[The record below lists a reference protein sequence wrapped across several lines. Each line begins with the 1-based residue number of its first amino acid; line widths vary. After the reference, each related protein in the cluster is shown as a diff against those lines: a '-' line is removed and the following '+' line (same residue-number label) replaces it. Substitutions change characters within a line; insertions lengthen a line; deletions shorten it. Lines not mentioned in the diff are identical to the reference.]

1 MKKNIYLD
9 GAANTPVDPKVY
21 KAMKPFLT
29 KGFVGNTAAIHD
41 YGIQAGIKLEDFR
54 SRIANLLFVKNNE
67 VYFTSGAT
75 EANNWVLT
83 SLGMHELNRDCPE
96 NKKKKHLV
104 VSKIEHS
111 SIMSVCKFLEQIGF
125 EVTYVSPNKEGV
137 IPVHIIKPLIRED
150 TLLVCVLAVNNETG
164 AVNRVNEIA
173 KEAHKKGA
181 LMLSDCTQLLPMG
194 GEYIQLGKKYPN
206 VDYFSFSTHK
216 IYGPT
221 GCGCLIARE
230 NTPLYPFIYGGSQE
244 SGLRGGTSN
253 LVGAAATAKALELM
267 QKSHKDHYSHLYYHL
282 LWLFYS
288 RLNGKPFLN
297 VENGQYNI
305 MSVNFSKVFG
315 EINTRTPLAA
325 LLAPLGVSVSSGSAC
340 DALLEL
346 EDVPSHVL
354 VAQGIPEQEI
364 INTIRISFTKY
375 TTTTDL
381 DILVDKIIQL
391 KNQLKGE

>member
-1 MKKNIYLD
+1 MRKNIYLD
-9 GAANTPVDPKVY
+9 GAANTPVDSKVY

-29 KGFVGNTAAIHD
+29 KGFVGNTAATHD

-54 SRIANLLFVKNNE
+54 AKIADLLFVKDNE

-83 SLGMHELNRDCPE
+83 ALGMHELSRDCPDE
-96 NKKKKHLV
+96 EKKKHLV

-111 SIMSVCKFLEQIGF
+111 SILSTCKFLEQNGF
-125 EVTYVSPNKEGV
+125 EVTYVAPNKEGV
-137 IPVHIIKPLIRED
+137 IPVHVVKPLIRED

-164 AVNRVNEIA
+164 AINRVNEMA

-194 GEYIQLGKKYPN
+194 GECIQLGTRYPD

-230 NTPLYPFIYGGSQE
+230 TAPLYPFIYGGSQE

-267 QKSHKDHYSHLYYHL
+267 QESHKDQYSHLYYHL

-288 RLNGKPFLN
+288 RLNAEPFLN
-297 VENGQYNI
+297 VEYGQYNI
-305 MSVNFSKVFG
+305 MSINFSKVFG
-315 EINTRTPLAA
+315 RFNKKTPLAA
-325 LLAPLGVSVSSGSAC
+325 LLAPLGISVSSGSAC

-354 VAQGIPEQEI
+354 LAQGIPEEEI
-364 INTIRISFTKY
+364 INTVRVSFTKY

-381 DILVDKIIQL
+381 DIFVDKIIQL
-391 KNQLKGE
+391 KEQLVG